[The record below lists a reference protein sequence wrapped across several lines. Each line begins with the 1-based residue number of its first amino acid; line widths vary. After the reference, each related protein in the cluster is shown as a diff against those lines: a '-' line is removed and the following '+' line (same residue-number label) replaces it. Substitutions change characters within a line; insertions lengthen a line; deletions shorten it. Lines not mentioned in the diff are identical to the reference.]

1 VTAPAAAGR
10 AAPPPRHPVRQK
22 WWWWA
27 TMAVVVVVVL
37 VVAARPTPT
46 KGVSD
51 QRAFALATEL
61 KCLQCVG
68 ESVGAS
74 QAPLAVKFRQEIDRQ
89 MRQGRTDDEILNYF
103 ADRYGRQV
111 LETPPSTG
119 VGALVWIVPVLA
131 FAGAVL
137 VLAATFRRWRG
148 ERADLTPSDD
158 DEALVAQALAD
169 RRDGGGGAS

>member
-1 VTAPAAAGR
+1 MTAPAAR
-10 AAPPPRHPVRQK
+10 TAPPPRHPVRQK

-27 TMAVVVVVVL
+27 TMLVVVVVVL

-46 KGVSD
+46 KGVSG
-51 QRAFALATEL
+51 QRAFALATQL

-74 QAPLAVKFRQEIDRQ
+74 QSPLAVKFRQEIDRQ

-103 ADRYGRQV
+103 AQRYGRQV

-131 FAGAVL
+131 AAGAVL
-137 VLAATFRRWRG
+137 VLAGTFRRWRG
-148 ERADLTPSDD
+148 ERAELSPTDE
-158 DEALVAQALAD
+158 DEALVAQALAG
-169 RRDGGGGAS
+169 RRDGDGGAS

>member
-1 VTAPAAAGR
+1 MTAPAAADR
-10 AAPPPRHPVRQK
+10 TAPPPRHPVRQK

-37 VVAARPTPT
+37 VVVARPTPT

-103 ADRYGRQV
+103 AERYGRQV

-148 ERADLTPSDD
+148 ERADLIPSDD

-169 RRDGGGGAS
+169 RRDGDGGAS